1 MKKNHIIIVA
11 SFINLFFGMNI
22 FAQIQLQENQD
33 SFLLDDFDCNKLMK
47 EYEKSKLIFYGFIHG
62 GEAPQLIETQILE
75 QLIKSKGVRHFA
87 PEVSYSQAYFLNLY
101 LNSGNEEY
109 LEYVLQSYHAPQDAS
124 VALMNKFRKLYE
136 VNKSVDDKIKI
147 VGTDT
152 ETNLAIIVAHL
163 ARLHNSR
170 MTDLPVLDSL
180 KFYTKIDEPVLYK
193 KSNSLWKFAWKRGL
207 TFENII
213 YSNKSIYNFS
223 ARLMKSYN
231 ANPSKILN
239 QFESDSTEAKQ
250 ILEQYRWKNREDY
263 LVANFESEI
272 LPLIKADHI
281 VFSTFG
287 YAHVLQEKFN
297 KKMYL
302 AGALKKKYPNLGIH
316 TTLVLMG
323 NGEVLLDPKL
333 CIKRKVKKRGITIK
347 LAELC
352 GSKTSAKWD
361 GDTPREKIKGIDTL
375 KGDSNWEGSM
385 VINLREVDKNKLKN
399 QYYIGYERG
408 KNADKIQLDPTKS
421 TIDYYQ
427 SLIYVNGSNANIPFE
442 LSN

>member
-1 MKKNHIIIVA
+1 MY
-11 SFINLFFGMNI
+11 S
-22 FAQIQLQENQD
+22 NQ
-33 SFLLDDFDCNKLMK
+33 
-47 EYEKSKLIFYGFIHG
+47 
-62 GEAPQLIETQILE
+62 
-75 QLIKSKGVRHFA
+75 
-87 PEVSYSQAYFLNLY
+87 
-101 LNSGNEEY
+101 
-109 LEYVLQSYHAPQDAS
+109 
-124 VALMNKFRKLYE
+124 FRKLYE

-152 ETNLAIIVAHL
+152 ETNLAIIIAHL
-163 ARLHNSR
+163 ARLHDSR
-170 MTDLPVLDSL
+170 ETDLPVLDSL
-180 KFYTKIDEPVLYK
+180 KLYTKIDEPVLYK

-239 QFESDSTEAKQ
+239 QFESDSTEA
-250 ILEQYRWKNREDY
+250 
-263 LVANFESEI
+263 
-272 LPLIKADHI
+272 
-281 VFSTFG
+281 
-287 YAHVLQEKFN
+287 VLQEKFN

-323 NGEVLLDPKL
+323 NGEVLLGPKL
-333 CIKRKVKKRGITIK
+333 CIKRKVKKKGITIK

-399 QYYIGYERG
+399 QYYIGYERE
-408 KNADKIQLDPTKS
+408 KNADKIQLDLTKS
-421 TIDYYQ
+421 TLDYYQ
-427 SLIYVNGSNANIPFE
+427 SLIYVNRSNANIPFE